1 MNRVNLEE
9 LSIVPRVSKKF
20 WVACVLACLLP
31 RTYSHEGAESRT
43 LFTSVRK

>member
-1 MNRVNLEE
+1 MNQVTVEA

-31 RTYSHEGAESRT
+31 KTYSHEGAESRIPT
-43 LFTSVRK
+43 TGVRE

>member
-1 MNRVNLEE
+1 MNQVTVEA

-31 RTYSHEGAESRT
+31 EAYSHEGAESRILT
-43 LFTSVRK
+43 AGVRK